1 MSFRE
6 AIRKMRSI
14 IDPKD
19 DYMNIVD
26 AEQKLAASETKRK
39 KELEE
44 AHANLKG
51 ILDYIL

>member
-1 MSFRE
+1 
-6 AIRKMRSI
+6 MRPI

-19 DYMNIVD
+19 DYVNIID
-26 AEQKLAASETKRK
+26 AEQKLAASEAKRK

-51 ILDYIL
+51 SPDNIFEDSRSPDLS

>member
-26 AEQKLAASETKRK
+26 AEQKLATSETKRK

-51 ILDYIL
+51 SFDYRL